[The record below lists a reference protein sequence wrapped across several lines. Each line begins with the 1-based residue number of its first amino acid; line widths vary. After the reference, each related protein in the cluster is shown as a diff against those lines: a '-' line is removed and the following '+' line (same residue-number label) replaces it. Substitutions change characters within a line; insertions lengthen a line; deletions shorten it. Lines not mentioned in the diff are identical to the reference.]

1 MGGHSAGRNFDS
13 FEGVHFLSYKERI
26 VKPIGKSPSARGKA
40 TAKPVRAKKLP
51 NGEVAGPDERRPETK
66 ADEIYGDTKIPERSR
81 KK

>member
-1 MGGHSAGRNFDS
+1 MGGHSAGRNFDN
-13 FEGVHFLSYKERI
+13 FKLIHFLSYKERI
-26 VKPIGKSPSARGKA
+26 VKPIRKPPVSRTKA
-40 TAKPVRAKKLP
+40 APKPTRAKKLP

>member
-1 MGGHSAGRNFDS
+1 M
-13 FEGVHFLSYKERI
+13 
-26 VKPIGKSPSARGKA
+26 KPIRKSPVARSKA
-40 TAKPVRAKKLP
+40 AAKPARAKKLP

>member
-1 MGGHSAGRNFDS
+1 M
-13 FEGVHFLSYKERI
+13 
-26 VKPIGKSPSARGKA
+26 KPIRKSPVSRSKPA
-40 TAKPVRAKKLP
+40 AKPVRTKKLP

>member
-1 MGGHSAGRNFDS
+1 M
-13 FEGVHFLSYKERI
+13 
-26 VKPIGKSPSARGKA
+26 KPIRKPLGAKGKA
-40 TAKPVRAKKLP
+40 IAKPVRAKKLP

>member
-1 MGGHSAGRNFDS
+1 MGGHSAGRNFEG
-13 FEGVHFLSYKERI
+13 FEDVYFLSYKERS
-26 VKPIGKSPSARGKA
+26 VKPIRKAPVSRSKAAAKPA
-40 TAKPVRAKKLP
+40 TAKKLS

>member
-1 MGGHSAGRNFDS
+1 
-13 FEGVHFLSYKERI
+13 
-26 VKPIGKSPSARGKA
+26 VKPIRKSPVSRSKPA
-40 TAKPVRAKKLP
+40 AKPVRTKKLP

>member
-1 MGGHSAGRNFDS
+1 VGGHSAGRNF
-13 FEGVHFLSYKERI
+13 EGFKLIHFLKHKERN
-26 VKPIGKSPSARGKA
+26 VKPIRKSPVSR
-40 TAKPVRAKKLP
+40 TKPAVKPTRAKKLP

>member
-1 MGGHSAGRNFDS
+1 
-13 FEGVHFLSYKERI
+13 
-26 VKPIGKSPSARGKA
+26 VKPIKKSPVARSKA
-40 TAKPVRAKKLP
+40 AAKPTRAKKLP